1 MTSTLDDARALFE
14 QWGSTAEVLY
24 SRPDPLADLLPLV
37 DASTLAEPL
46 ESVQWLARSL
56 ALARGR
62 PLLVSGY
69 GGAGKT
75 WAVLE
80 LALLVAAGEKRFWGG
95 VDLELSGPVLHIDFE
110 MGLQALKWRIQRLAY
125 GRGIDLAS
133 LGARLQVSSL
143 PKLTLTDP
151 RAEEVLLRACEGKA
165 LVVIDNNAA
174 GSRGVDENSAE
185 AAETLYMLNRVSE
198 TTKAVVIVLAH
209 EAKDEGRTASKRIR
223 GSSAIHAAVG
233 GGVAFSSP
241 CKGVYKGEPSK
252 ASLGPEPE
260 PFYFSLEDCGT
271 IDPVTGKPCGIRLCP
286 VDPQELAQK
295 LEAEAEEREAQ
306 KANKPQR
313 GGGVPAAKLA
323 ILQAL
328 KASGPMSRTEA
339 IGLIQ
344 GRGEVRS
351 QAWQE
356 LLEEGAVKQI
366 GNEGRKQLFDVARQ
380 EPASDATN
388 DDAMLRSRFTHM
400 PVSYNTT
407 PALTPNRTPRRRVFP
422 GAWWFPL
429 YHPYGMVLVGNPCRT
444 PERSSPLDGEGGAGR
459 GRGRRE
465 PRTEAREGP

>member
-1 MTSTLDDARALFE
+1 VTSTLDDARALFE

-46 ESVQWLARSL
+46 ESVRWLARSL

-174 GSRGVDENSAE
+174 GSRGVDENSSE

-198 TTKAVVIVLAH
+198 ATKAVVIVLAH

-271 IDPVTGKPCGIRLCP
+271 IDPVTSKPCGIRLCP
-286 VDPQELAQK
+286 VDAQELAQK

-323 ILQAL
+323 LLQAVRR
-328 KASGPMSRTEA
+328 SGPLSRTEA
-339 IGLIQ
+339 VEAIN
-344 GRGEVRS
+344 GRSEVRAR
-351 QAWQE
+351 AWNE
-356 LLEEGAVKQI
+356 LLDEGAIVLLRV
-366 GNEGRKQLFDVARQ
+366 EGRKQLFDVARQ

-388 DDAMLRSRFTHM
+388 DDAVLRTTSNHM
-400 PVSYNTT
+400 PVFFNTT
-407 PALTPNRTPRRRVFP
+407 PALPPNRPPRRRGFP
-422 GAWWFPL
+422 GAAGGS
-429 YHPYGMVLVGNPCRT
+429 YHPPLRGGLV
-444 PERSSPLDGEGGAGR
+444 
-459 GRGRRE
+459 
-465 PRTEAREGP
+465 